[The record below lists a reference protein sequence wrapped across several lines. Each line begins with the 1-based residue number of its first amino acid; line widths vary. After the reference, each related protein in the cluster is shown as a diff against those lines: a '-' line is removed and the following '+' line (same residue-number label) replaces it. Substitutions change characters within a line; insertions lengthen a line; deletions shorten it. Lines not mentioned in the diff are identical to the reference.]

1 MTKLS
6 DPEQIRRSLCITRM
20 RLRAHEQTRVHDVI
34 RPGHPPRA
42 PSTCLPCPLLSTGH
56 WLARATARRQGT
68 DGPAGAARGTLA
80 GGRGP
85 RRPDESDAAP
95 AAHLR
100 GAHPHRQLGAGASRH
115 ARSTRGGSGG
125 LVEPRAC
132 DRRRRA
138 RPAGR
143 PCEARR
149 DGRGNG
155 RPEGIK
161 KKKKQRRS
169 CSCCCSLFTVQRV
182 CGSGIWIE

>member
-1 MTKLS
+1 MVYPQAVCLSHHQTPGTASMTKLS

-20 RLRAHEQTRVHDVI
+20 RLRLRLHLRAHEQTRVHDVI

-95 AAHLR
+95 AVHLR
-100 GAHPHRQLGAGASRH
+100 GAHPHRRLGAGFQ
-115 ARSTRGGSGG
+115 ARTFDARRERWTGGT
-125 LVEPRAC
+125 AC
-132 DRRRRA
+132 VRSQTQSQ
-138 RPAGR
+138 AGR
-143 PCEARR
+143 P
-149 DGRGNG
+149 
-155 RPEGIK
+155 PM
-161 KKKKQRRS
+161 
-169 CSCCCSLFTVQRV
+169 
-182 CGSGIWIE
+182 